1 MDTDFYTTMFTGPCA
16 DEGCDTKESLIY
28 EAGYPFGMTERDKS
42 LAYED
47 IVEILKKYG
56 FLMGMS
62 ESDAAGIDYLTLEYY
77 G

>member
-1 MDTDFYTTMFTGPCA
+1 
-16 DEGCDTKESLIY
+16 
-28 EAGYPFGMTERDKS
+28 MTERDKS